1 MNKWFGMLLCTM
13 FTEVIW
19 AADIPAVLQWS
30 HRVEIST
37 PVSGVVQ
44 TVHVDVGDRVK
55 KGQVLLALD
64 SATYQSMVAESQ
76 AVMARLTEE
85 LGEAKR
91 DKDRVQELYN
101 RTVISTTE
109 LDQAKLRYAKAQSM
123 LAEARARL
131 NQNRKILNDAT
142 VRAPYDAVVVA
153 RQVEPGMTV
162 ATGIQPQ
169 TLMVLAKSGEMLAES
184 RLSGAQID
192 KLKVGQSVTVSVGN
206 QRFSGKVKLLGLE
219 PIKTKDESV
228 IYPVEVIF
236 PVTEQL
242 RAGISATVK
251 FP

>member
-1 MNKWFGMLLCTM
+1 MNKWLGMLLCTI
-13 FTEVIW
+13 FSEVIW

-30 HRVEIST
+30 HRVEISA

-44 TVHVDVGDRVK
+44 SVHVDAGDHVN

-76 AVMARLTEE
+76 AAMTRLSEE
-85 LGEAKR
+85 FAEAKR
-91 DKDRVQELYN
+91 DRDRVQELYN

-131 NQNRKILNDAT
+131 NQNRKFLNDAT

-184 RLSGAQID
+184 KLSGAQIE

-219 PIKTKDESV
+219 PVKIKDESAV
-228 IYPVEVIF
+228 YPVGVVF
-236 PVTEQL
+236 PITEQL
-242 RAGISATVK
+242 RAGTSATVN